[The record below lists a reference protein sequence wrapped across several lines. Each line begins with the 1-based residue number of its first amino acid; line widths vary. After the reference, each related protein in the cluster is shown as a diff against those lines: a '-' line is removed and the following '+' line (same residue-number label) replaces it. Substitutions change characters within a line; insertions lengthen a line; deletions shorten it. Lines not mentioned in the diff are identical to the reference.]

1 MNGPAND
8 FEAVVLALRLAITAP
23 DDERAAE
30 CVAIAE
36 GFGLSEFEIERAKKE
51 ALRLIEEDNI

>member
-1 MNGPAND
+1 MNEPTNN

-30 CVAIAE
+30 CVSIAE
-36 GFGLSEFEIERAKKE
+36 GFGLSEFEIERAKRE
-51 ALRLIEEDNI
+51 ALRRIEEGDE